1 MSKIR
6 SMRRAIDRT
15 AIKQLYVQIFFNR
28 SLWEEFEIELA
39 KLPEDERP
47 KDATIGLHA
56 LVGNWL
62 QGRRDAKRRPGG
74 GLIQVAGTMPGDV
87 PGELTRKL
95 RGEHGQITEAS

>member
-1 MSKIR
+1 MSNALR
-6 SMRRAIDRT
+6 STRRAISRK
-15 AIKQLYVQIFFNR
+15 AVKQLFAQVFFNR

-62 QGRRDAKRRPGG
+62 QGRRDAKRKNVG
-74 GLIQVAGTMPGDV
+74 GLIQVAGTMPGDI
-87 PGELTRKL
+87 PGGEVTRKL
-95 RGEHGQITEAS
+95 REEQP